1 MSLLQHHD
9 LRRHLSEAAGDL
21 CRAICVEVGEVCPVF
36 VNLLEAPRLLGI
48 FAAQRN
54 QTAVK
59 IGGEG
64 LSIFFALALGVV
76 SGMLQDSLDGVLV
89 LLLAFV
95 VSTIRDNHQVGMARL
110 PA

>member
-1 MSLLQHHD
+1 MTFVVTSRKQL
-9 LRRHLSEAAGDL
+9 
-21 CRAICVEVGEVCPVF
+21 AICAAPSAWKWGIVG
-36 VNLLEAPRLLGI
+36 NLLEAPRLLGI
-48 FAAQRN
+48 LAAHRN